1 VQAVEINVMK
11 TTFFLMCLLCATA
24 ALGQASAR
32 GSALISEPRVMS
44 MPSYQL
50 HAAQR
55 PIGQEQDLLEKSHLS
70 YARGEK
76 PLLEAA
82 PKAYAMPL
90 GDVARQLRKQHETA
104 KKATRVLEN

>member
-11 TTFFLMCLLCATA
+11 TTLFLMCLLCATA
-24 ALGQASAR
+24 ALGQASAG
-32 GSALISEPRVMS
+32 GSVLNSEPRVMS
-44 MPSYQL
+44 MPSHRQ
-50 HAAQR
+50 HATQR
-55 PIGQEQDLLEKSHLS
+55 PIGQGQDLLEKSHLS

-76 PLLEAA
+76 PLWEAA
-82 PKAYAMPL
+82 PKAYAPPL